1 MHLFKG
7 RSHRRGFVGIIVLHL
22 RLVPLMDLFGQESAV
37 SKHFVVVETSV
48 HRGCD
53 LNGIVII
60 VASTECLWEV
70 IPLTSFEV

>member
-1 MHLFKG
+1 
-7 RSHRRGFVGIIVLHL
+7 
-22 RLVPLMDLFGQESAV
+22 MDLFGQESAV

-60 VASTECLWEV
+60 VASTESLWEV
-70 IPLTSFEV
+70 VPLTSLEV